1 MWRKGNALIL
11 EKNKTNNIH
20 ISALACSYTS
30 CTLLLSPVIIIILYI
45 AIYSPSLDS
54 GYKPNTVYSTR
65 YRDQT
70 YPTLHT
76 QTSNHSDNNS
86 KHGSQGQLDQRDS
99 RLEGS
104 LDSGFS
110 STNNMYN
117 VNSLRTSRYES
128 SQDLGSPSE
137 SQSENLDIL
146 DKLSLNSKPGSLTS
160 AYKQSQNCYGSLER
174 NMNRRA
180 NRASER
186 KLSDTDTASEAS
198 TISASKYGKRTSR
211 SEYDLSSK
219 GRESDKEITRNE
231 LDLPPFHGQRNLS
244 LSSGQNAYQGSRSD
258 TRFNSRHDSSNS
270 HRLIEVPVKHE
281 TARSS
286 TYRTDRKGWQDIAST
301 EPSPIIQSPTKK
313 NFSDNPYGSSSG
325 GSGDASQGQCYS
337 PRGYEGSRGQ
347 PPPKPPHSEPHNVT
361 VRYIGPSGVTQSIPS
376 KIVTVQRMSPH
387 VEVSKP
393 FEMKD
398 FYKYSEKLR
407 RQRLVEQ
414 YHQAL
419 VGSRASTPSQ
429 HSSDGDSHS
438 TSYHMNSHGLTVS
451 HHGPSTPTSHPAYR
465 STASPISSRHMVSN
479 YPSHSGSHDDSSQH
493 GYSNP
498 QSNSQFGVSTTT
510 SRVQYTVQTQG
521 GRVLYKAQHQ
531 SSKQT
536 HYQPPSNVKCEPVHG
551 ASHEAPASSPTR

>member
-1 MWRKGNALIL
+1 
-11 EKNKTNNIH
+11 
-20 ISALACSYTS
+20 
-30 CTLLLSPVIIIILYI
+30 
-45 AIYSPSLDS
+45 
-54 GYKPNTVYSTR
+54 
-65 YRDQT
+65 
-70 YPTLHT
+70 
-76 QTSNHSDNNS
+76 
-86 KHGSQGQLDQRDS
+86 
-99 RLEGS
+99 
-104 LDSGFS
+104 
-110 STNNMYN
+110 MYN

-128 SQDLGSPSE
+128 SQDLVSPSE
-137 SQSENLDIL
+137 SQSENLDMF
-146 DKLSLNSKPGSLTS
+146 DKLSLQSKPSSLSS
-160 AYKQSQNCYGSLER
+160 AYKQSQNSYGSLER
-174 NMNRRA
+174 NMNRRQ
-180 NRASER
+180 NRGSER

-198 TISASKYGKRTSR
+198 TVSASKFGKRTSR

-219 GRESDKEITRNE
+219 GRESDREITRKE
-231 LDLPPFHGQRNLS
+231 LDLPPFHRPSVG
-244 LSSGQNAYQGSRSD
+244 SSQSVYQGSRSD
-258 TRFNSRHDSSNS
+258 TRFNSRHDSSSS

-281 TARSS
+281 TVRSNM
-286 TYRTDRKGWQDIAST
+286 YRGDRTGWQDLASP

-313 NFSDNPYGSSSG
+313 NFSDNPYMSG
-325 GSGDASQGQCYS
+325 GSGDQGQCYS
-337 PRGYEGSRGQ
+337 PRGYEGSRQQ
-347 PPPKPPHSEPHNVT
+347 PPPKPPHSDQQHNVT
-361 VRYIGPSGVTQSIPS
+361 VRYIGPSGIAQSIPG
-376 KIVTVQRMSPH
+376 KIVTVQRMAPQ

-438 TSYHMNSHGLTVS
+438 TSYHMNSHGIVVS

-479 YPSHSGSHDDSSQH
+479 SPYPSHSSSHDES
-493 GYSNP
+493 GYYGNP

-536 HYQPPSNVKCEPVHG
+536 HYQPPTSMKCEPVRVNKEIHG
-551 ASHEAPASSPTR
+551 GSHEAPASSPTR